1 MRLTT
6 CIAQV
11 DFIGVGSWFVYSAP
25 FVIHPSSDLP
35 PPLRSHSIEIVLHSN
50 LACRLVVGL
59 REAGRSPQLTSDAFE
74 LSELTN
80 DDTVV
85 FAHGRRRSEN
95 SWMHVELE
103 QPQAGPSQP

>member
-1 MRLTT
+1 MCLTT
-6 CIAQV
+6 PQV
-11 DFIGVGSWFVYSAP
+11 EFIGVGSWFVYSAP
-25 FVIHPSSDLP
+25 FTIHLLSDPPSP
-35 PPLRSHSIEIVLHSN
+35 TNFAHSLEIVLHSN

-85 FAHGRRRSEN
+85 FAHGRRRSES
-95 SWMHVELE
+95 SWMRVELE